1 MPWLSYSGL
10 PVGGVAVALMLGT
23 SALLGVPVSAPLLVL
38 AFCGTFLTYLAE
50 RTLAAAP
57 EDRHN
62 CPERRVWLRRH
73 RAPVAVA
80 AAAAL
85 AGASWALPR
94 LRLITLGAAAC
105 VGVLSALYAWALL
118 PGGRRL
124 KAWPWAKPLAI
135 SGGWAAGGALLP
147 VLEAGATL
155 HTGAWALAAYR
166 FLLILPNALWADW
179 PDRTGDRRAGL
190 CTVATEHGSV
200 QLRRLSLAA
209 LALAGAGALALLLTG
224 RAPGILTVDLTGA
237 ALMAVAVRRAPST
250 PPWFY
255 AAVLDALVAWPL
267 MTYGAARL
275 VY

>member
-1 MPWLSYSGL
+1 MQKTSSRSFPHRELMPWLSYSGL

-73 RAPVAVA
+73 RVPVAVA

-179 PDRTGDRRAGL
+179 PDRTGDRRA
-190 CTVATEHGSV
+190 
-200 QLRRLSLAA
+200 
-209 LALAGAGALALLLTG
+209 
-224 RAPGILTVDLTGA
+224 PGILTVDLTGA